1 MKILTILG
9 ARPQF
14 IKAGSV
20 SRAIALHNNQVAS
33 LEVLVS
39 SEDSKNQKL
48 QTKNFELITEIIV
61 HTGQH
66 YDANMSDIFFDEMQ
80 IPKPNYFL
88 GIGGKSHGAM
98 TGQMIEKIEEV
109 ALKENP
115 DWIMVY
121 GDTNSTLAGAIVAS
135 KLHIKLAHIE
145 AGLRSFNMKM
155 PEEVNRI
162 LTDRVS
168 TILFC
173 PTDTAMKNLK
183 AEGFPFS
190 LTTNH
195 QQLITNVG
203 DVMQDGA
210 MFYKS
215 LAKIPEAVSS
225 LWSLVSS
232 EDSKKQNLQTI
243 NQKPKTKNYILCT
256 IHRAE
261 NTDDET
267 RLRSIF
273 EALNEI
279 AKEKQIILPL
289 HPRTKKLLEN
299 LQTKNQ
305 KLLTKNLTIIDPVGY
320 LEMVWLI
327 DNCDLVM
334 TDSGGLQKE
343 AYFFE
348 KQCITLRDETEW
360 VELVECGA
368 NRLVGADKEKIVSS
382 YQLLVSSENSKN
394 DELKTKNQKLK
405 TNNKELKTKNQK
417 LQTNLYGGGKASQN
431 IIKYLLEYL

>member
-20 SRAIALHNNQVAS
+20 SREIAKHSELQ
-33 LEVLVS
+33 EV
-39 SEDSKNQKL
+39 
-48 QTKNFELITEIIV
+48 IV

-66 YDANMSDIFFDEMQ
+66 YDANMSDIFFDEMK
-80 IPKPNYFL
+80 IPKPDYFL

-109 ALKENP
+109 MLKENP
-115 DWIMVY
+115 DWVLVY

-135 KLHIKLAHIE
+135 KLHIKLAHVE

-173 PTDTAMKNLK
+173 PTDTAIENLQK
-183 AEGFPFS
+183 EGYDNLDCTIVKS
-190 LTTNH
+190 
-195 QQLITNVG
+195 G

-210 MFYKS
+210 IFYKD
-215 LAKIPEAVSS
+215 LAVKPSCNIESS
-225 LWSLVSS
+225 YVLS
-232 EDSKKQNLQTI
+232 
-243 NQKPKTKNYILCT
+243 T

-261 NTDDET
+261 NTDDIE
-267 RLRSIF
+267 RLKSIID
-273 EALNEI
+273 ALNEI
-279 AKEKQIILPL
+279 NKKKQVILPL
-289 HPRTKKLLEN
+289 HPRTKNIIEQNNIKTEF
-299 LQTKNQ
+299 
-305 KLLTKNLTIIDPVGY
+305 TIIDPAGY

-327 DNCDLVM
+327 DHCDLVM

-343 AYFFE
+343 AYFFH
-348 KQCITLRDETEW
+348 KPCITLRDETEW
-360 VELVECGA
+360 VELIKNGFNV
-368 NRLVGADKEKIVSS
+368 LVGANKSKILDAYIQGSD
-382 YQLLVSSENSKN
+382 ENLN
-394 DELKTKNQKLK
+394 FDVD
-405 TNNKELKTKNQK
+405 
-417 LQTNLYGGGKASQN
+417 LYGNGKASKN
-431 IIKYLLEYL
+431 IIENLISWNS